1 MKHRLELFSDAVLAI
16 IMTIMVLD
24 LHTPAT
30 GGWQAFLPV
39 LPAIAT
45 YAVGFV
51 TLVGFWVVHASFFAR
66 VEQISRA
73 MMWLNFVF
81 LFLTSLVPFLIR
93 NLAEHPGDRADT
105 IVFLTLAYL
114 TVSSLT
120 LFRVAAHKGHHQSPD
135 FAEWYRKRNR
145 SVGLGGIMILVLLL
159 TAWFWPYA
167 GLGLFIA
174 ICVWNLAT
182 V

>member
-30 GGWQAFLPV
+30 GGWQAFLPI
-39 LPAIAT
+39 LPAIGA
-45 YAVGFV
+45 YAVGFI

-66 VEQISRA
+66 VEEITRA
-73 MMWLNFVF
+73 MMWLNFAF
-81 LFLTSLVPFLIR
+81 LFLASLVPFLIR
-93 NLAEHPGDRADT
+93 DLAEHPGDRADT

-114 TVSSLT
+114 TISMLT
-120 LFRVAAHKGHHQSPD
+120 LFRVAAHKQHYRSPD
-135 FAEWYRKRNR
+135 FTEWYRKRNR
-145 SVGLGGIMILVLLL
+145 TTGLGGIMIVVLLL
-159 TAWFWPYA
+159 TAWFWPFA
-167 GLGLFIA
+167 SLGLFVA
-174 ICVWNLAT
+174 ISVWNLTT